1 MPPWNSLKPST
12 GHFDGV
18 AGVFTLPDG
27 EHAPMDRANTPQWA
41 VASVRSSR
49 DPFTNPTFGEKVFF
63 GFFLLLGLVAALFIV
78 PLAALGVFGPT
89 KKLFA
94 QLFLWRLFWVAVI
107 FVVVFL
113 AKTFWNWL
121 PWVMAIRSFDPDDY
135 VKTYSKL
142 ECNVCNQSFYYQGKH
157 DPWHYVNGSKKGFI
171 CHPCYISS
179 THFIVRFLDFAR
191 ATFVQLSFSGL
202 ILFLFYLVIKWL
214 HE

>member
-12 GHFDGV
+12 GHFDGWLV
-18 AGVFTLPDG
+18 SSPYLM
-27 EHAPMDRANTPQWA
+27 ENTPQWA

-94 QLFLWRLFWVAVI
+94 QLFLWGLFWVAVI

-121 PWVMAIRSFDPDDY
+121 P
-135 VKTYSKL
+135 
-142 ECNVCNQSFYYQGKH
+142 
-157 DPWHYVNGSKKGFI
+157 
-171 CHPCYISS
+171 
-179 THFIVRFLDFAR
+179 
-191 ATFVQLSFSGL
+191 
-202 ILFLFYLVIKWL
+202 
-214 HE
+214 